1 MKKQVIAL
9 AVSAA
14 FAAPVFAQSSVTL
27 YGVIDEGINY
37 TSNVGGNREFEMV
50 SGYAQGSRWGLK
62 GSEDLGGG
70 LKAVFQLENGF
81 NANSGTLAEGGRLF
95 GRQAYVGLSD
105 DKYGTITIG
114 LQYDSVV
121 D

>member
-1 MKKQVIAL
+1 MRKQFIAL
-9 AVSAA
+9 AVLAA

-37 TSNVGGNREFEMV
+37 TSNVGGNHEFEMV

-70 LKAVFQLENGF
+70 TE
-81 NANSGTLAEGGRLF
+81 GRLPVEKMAST
-95 GRQAYVGLSD
+95 R
-105 DKYGTITIG
+105 
-114 LQYDSVV
+114 
-121 D
+121 